1 MRAIVVI
8 DILEAALEAL
18 YRSKCY
24 ACQHH
29 ISKAKS
35 LFFFQKKNPFVFDAS
50 VRLVVLNS
58 VVIKGNPFVPDTLEM
73 TTKTCQEN
81 SNAKDSESQR
91 KTQAQKT
98 CEIQIHF

>member
-35 LFFFQKKNPFVFDAS
+35 LFFSKKNPFVFDAS

-81 SNAKDSESQR
+81 CNAKDSESQR